1 LREHIPVLDTGRLA
15 QIFGD
20 DLSGAR
26 EIIEQTITDVSALID
41 QLHTAIIS
49 GAFDQADD
57 LAHALKGICR
67 TVGAIELAE
76 IAESLNTAVKRDD
89 TAASVTEHAKLSDA
103 LDALRE
109 AKTHLP

>member
-1 LREHIPVLDTGRLA
+1 LHEHPPVLDTGRLG

-20 DLSGAR
+20 DLTGAR
-26 EIIEQTITDVSALID
+26 EIIEQTITDASALID

-49 GAFDQADD
+49 GAYEQADD

-67 TVGAIELAE
+67 TVGASELAE
-76 IAESLNTAVKRDD
+76 ITETLNVAVKRRNA
-89 TAASVTEHAKLSDA
+89 AASLTEHAKMSRA